1 SSNCILYLNCIL
13 NRSITICSI
22 ESPKKSIEKTE
33 FFVIISMYSTVSL
46 DPFTLD
52 NHSNMRIIL
61 PFIYLCIVL
70 TMPALAQD
78 DQSKQIAGIVKDQ
91 DGVTLPG
98 VSIAVVGSNQGTVSD
113 ENGEF
118 TLQVAR
124 GDSLQFTYIGKKP
137 ETLVVDDRNILE
149 MILYDDA
156 SLLQQVQVVAFGTQ
170 KKESVISSIESVNVA
185 DLKQPASNLT
195 GALAGRIPGII
206 SYQSTGE
213 PGADN
218 AQFFIR

>member
-1 SSNCILYLNCIL
+1 
-13 NRSITICSI
+13 
-22 ESPKKSIEKTE
+22 
-33 FFVIISMYSTVSL
+33 
-46 DPFTLD
+46 
-52 NHSNMRIIL
+52 MRIIL

-195 GALAGRIPGII
+195 GALAGRIPG
-206 SYQSTGE
+206 
-213 PGADN
+213 
-218 AQFFIR
+218 